1 MTTLQEAYLA
11 FKSAQI
17 IDLTH
22 QINENSPHFPLLPV
36 LEKKDLFTL
45 KDGFHIQQFTVVG
58 QYGTHIDAP
67 IHFVEG
73 GAWLD
78 ELPLEDLL
86 LPMYVIDKSQAV
98 ADNPNYELSKADIL
112 AFEEKYGQI
121 EEGAF
126 VAFRSDWSKRWPSQD
141 EFRNLDTAG
150 AQQTPGWSHEA
161 LEFLIHERQV
171 KAVGHE
177 TFDTDSGQAAA
188 ENGKLVAEYYLLD
201 QGIYQLEVL
210 NNLNLHL
217 LLVVSFRLLILIGKK
232 QQVLLLEPSL
242 ILRRSKDKRVERSG
256 LRSLIPLFLY
266 EEICYNKKAER
277 S

>member
-22 QINENSPHFPLLPV
+22 QINENSPHFPLLPA

-126 VAFRSDWSKRWPSQD
+126 VAFRSDWSKR
-141 EFRNLDTAG
+141 
-150 AQQTPGWSHEA
+150 
-161 LEFLIHERQV
+161 
-171 KAVGHE
+171 
-177 TFDTDSGQAAA
+177 
-188 ENGKLVAEYYLLD
+188 
-201 QGIYQLEVL
+201 
-210 NNLNLHL
+210 
-217 LLVVSFRLLILIGKK
+217 
-232 QQVLLLEPSL
+232 
-242 ILRRSKDKRVERSG
+242 
-256 LRSLIPLFLY
+256 
-266 EEICYNKKAER
+266 
-277 S
+277 

>member
-22 QINENSPHFPLLPV
+22 QINENSPHFPLLPA

-112 AFEEKYGQI
+112 AFEESMVKLKKGLLLLFAVIGQNA
-121 EEGAF
+121 GL
-126 VAFRSDWSKRWPSQD
+126 VKM
-141 EFRNLDTAG
+141 NL
-150 AQQTPGWSHEA
+150 EI
-161 LEFLIHERQV
+161 LILQ
-171 KAVGHE
+171 
-177 TFDTDSGQAAA
+177 
-188 ENGKLVAEYYLLD
+188 
-201 QGIYQLEVL
+201 VL
-210 NNLNLHL
+210 NRHPAGVMKLWN
-217 LLVVSFRLLILIGKK
+217 F
-232 QQVLLLEPSL
+232 
-242 ILRRSKDKRVERSG
+242 
-256 LRSLIPLFLY
+256 
-266 EEICYNKKAER
+266 
-277 S
+277 

>member
-22 QINENSPHFPLLPV
+22 QINENSPHFPLLPA

-126 VAFRSDWSKRWPSQD
+126 VAFRSDWSKRWPSQE

-177 TFDTDSGQAAA
+177 TFDTDSGQVVA
-188 ENGKLVAEYYLLD
+188 ENGKLVEEYYLLD

-210 NNLNLHL
+210 NNLNLL
-217 LLVVSFRLLILIGKK
+217 PATGSFISIAYPHW
-232 QQVLLLEPSL
+232 E
-242 ILRRSKDKRVERSG
+242 
-256 LRSLIPLFLY
+256 
-266 EEICYNKKAER
+266 KATGSPVRAIAYIAQE
-277 S
+277 